1 MRKSSMDTKP
11 VTVQV
16 EAQVADAYDSAS
28 WEERQK
34 MQRMVSLYLRYLTA
48 QPDQT
53 LLEAMREAR
62 EEAAANGLTP
72 EILEE
77 ILSEQE

>member
-1 MRKSSMDTKP
+1 MDTKP
-11 VTVQV
+11 ITVQV
-16 EAQVADAYDSAS
+16 AAQVADAFAAAP
-28 WEERQK
+28 WEEQQK
-34 MQRMVSLYLRYLTA
+34 MQRLVGLYLRYLTA
-48 QPDQT
+48 QPEQT
-53 LLEAMREAR
+53 LLEAMRQAR

>member
-1 MRKSSMDTKP
+1 METKP
-11 VTVQV
+11 LTVQV
-16 EAQVADAYDSAS
+16 EAQVADAYASAS

-48 QPDQT
+48 QPEQT
-53 LLEAMREAR
+53 LLEAMRQAR

-72 EILEE
+72 EILESLLE
-77 ILSEQE
+77 VSEPKA